1 MVPTFRQFWT
11 YNAAGQITSA
21 GDQDAQAGAW
31 VTTALSQWFY
41 EEYALGV
48 LQIPKTNSLN
58 VFPVPSDGEVTL
70 TWERAGAPMKQVRVF
85 DDLGRSIVSRSG
97 LAGTSIMLDLRGNA
111 PGHYVIEVTDGSQ
124 VERRTILL
132 R

>member
-1 MVPTFRQFWT
+1 M
-11 YNAAGQITSA
+11 
-21 GDQDAQAGAW
+21 
-31 VTTALSQWFY
+31 TTALSQWFY